1 MYLTEDGHYAIAE
14 NSDGYECKE
23 SQMKSDQNA
32 RQIDEESY
40 SMPDSELKSTH
51 NNKQVFVINSKTCNI
66 KIIFLFSSVLLFRT
80 L

>member
-14 NSDGYECKE
+14 NSDSYEGKE

-51 NNKQVFVINSKTCNI
+51 NNKQVFDK
-66 KIIFLFSSVLLFRT
+66 F
-80 L
+80 

>member
-14 NSDGYECKE
+14 SSDGYEGKE

-32 RQIDEESY
+32 RQVDEESY

-51 NNKQVFVINSKTCNI
+51 NNKQVFDK
-66 KIIFLFSSVLLFRT
+66 F
-80 L
+80 